1 LARSEGRISAL
12 AQIFPSGFSNRDA
25 TGLGAVAPG
34 KSSGKMFCKRGLFP
48 HQVRGDRMKI
58 YLDGEFYEKENA
70 KISVFDHGLLYGD
83 GVFEGIRFYHGRV
96 FRLAEHIERLH
107 DSAKAICLQ
116 IPQTKF
122 EMIDAVLATIRQ
134 NELQDGYVRLVVTRG
149 SGDLGLNPA
158 LCPRPTVFIIAS
170 RITLYPEEM
179 YRHGLHVVT
188 CATRRIPHGAL
199 SPMVKSLN
207 YLNNVLAK
215 IEAQQAGAGEGLML
229 NEQGFVAECT
239 GDNIFT
245 VKNGKILTPAISSG
259 ALSGIT
265 RQVTF
270 EMAAE
275 LGIAISE
282 PDMTRYDIFTADE
295 CFLTGTAAE
304 VIPVVKLDSRVI
316 GDGVPGPVTRA
327 LIERFHQLTE
337 TTGTA
342 IY

>member
-1 LARSEGRISAL
+1 
-12 AQIFPSGFSNRDA
+12 
-25 TGLGAVAPG
+25 
-34 KSSGKMFCKRGLFP
+34 
-48 HQVRGDRMKI
+48 MKI
-58 YLDGEFYEKENA
+58 YLDGQFYDKEHA

-83 GVFEGIRFYHGRV
+83 GVFEGIRFYKGKV
-96 FRLAEHIERLH
+96 FRLEEHIQRLYQ
-107 DSAKAICLQ
+107 SARAICLN
-116 IPQTKF
+116 IPLTAP
-122 EMIDAVLATIRQ
+122 EMIGVVLETIRQ

-149 SGDLGLNPA
+149 SGDLGLNPL
-158 LCPRPTVFIIAS
+158 LCPKATVFVIAA

-179 YRHGLHVVT
+179 YRNGLTVVT

-229 NEQGFVAECT
+229 NEQGYVAECT

-245 VKNGKILTPAISSG
+245 VKNGRLYTPPISSG
-259 ALSGIT
+259 ALAGIT
-265 RQVTF
+265 REVIF
-270 EMAAE
+270 ELATE
-275 LGIAISE
+275 LGIIVSE
-282 PDMTRYDIFTADE
+282 PDMTRYDIYTADE

-304 VIPVVKLDSRVI
+304 IIPVAKLDTRLI
-316 GDGVPGPVTRA
+316 GDGTPGPVTLR
-327 LIERFHQLTE
+327 LTEKFNQLTE